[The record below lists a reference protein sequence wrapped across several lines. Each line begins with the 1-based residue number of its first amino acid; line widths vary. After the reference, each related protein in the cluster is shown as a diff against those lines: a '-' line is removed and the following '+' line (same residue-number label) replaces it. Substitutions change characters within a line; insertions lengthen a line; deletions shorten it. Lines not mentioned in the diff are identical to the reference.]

1 MGGFSRFVKFQIRDS
16 GFGLGAVKKK
26 LQHISRNFLNDLR
39 FYFKFFIREK
49 D

>member
-26 LQHISRNFLNDLR
+26 LEHISRNFLKDLD
-39 FYFKFFIREK
+39 FISSFS
-49 D
+49 